1 MWTCE
6 LCGREFKNKNQ
17 SHSCQSVST
26 IDAYI
31 AQYSPDEQKKLQEL
45 RDIINQTAP
54 LAEEK
59 ISWNMPTFFQNRN
72 LVHFAMHKSHIG
84 FYVGPTAVEIFE
96 NELVGF
102 HYNKGTIRLPINEPL
117 PQKLIQEIVQ
127 FKVKRH
133 GNI

>member
-26 IDAYI
+26 IDEYI

-45 RDIINQTAP
+45 RGIINQTAP
-54 LAEEK
+54 LAKEK

-96 NELVGF
+96 NELTDF

-117 PQKLIQEIVQ
+117 PNKLIQEIVR

-133 GNI
+133 VEK